1 MESESGP
8 KDGNTLSHQ
17 AVAKW
22 PSGWYF
28 WPEWQVASVYRIVVD
43 LLQLSLLVVVLGCW
57 LLFSHARGMKIK
69 LQHGLLGSHL
79 LAKGVS
85 TMTGALLSDVFY
97 ACPYCRV
104 KNEGKD
110 QNNALH
116 ALGCTS

>member
-1 MESESGP
+1 
-8 KDGNTLSHQ
+8 
-17 AVAKW
+17 
-22 PSGWYF
+22 
-28 WPEWQVASVYRIVVD
+28 
-43 LLQLSLLVVVLGCW
+43 
-57 LLFSHARGMKIK
+57 MKIK